1 MAGANDLAGNDLAV
15 IQLKLNGLAFVECQ
29 QILKRHRIGEVILFE
44 DLQVDL
50 AGRVAQDHRV
60 RLRAGGETSVA
71 DAGDSGFE
79 IEGDSVTHKC
89 EVFGVNGEG
98 RICCS
103 EEQSGEQ
110 QAGGQTKS

>member
-50 AGRVAQDHRV
+50 TDRVAQDHRV
-60 RLRAGGETSVA
+60 RLGAGGESGVP
-71 DAGDSGFE
+71 DAVHTGLE
-79 IEGDSVTHKC
+79 IEGHSVTHNS
-89 EVFGVNGEG
+89 EVLFVDAKG
-98 RICCS
+98 RIGPTANHRGD
-103 EEQSGEQ
+103 QP
-110 QAGGQTKS
+110 